1 MVPRN
6 RTLPLWRV
14 EQRSERDRALPM
26 VSKPPLG
33 TNKLSVGIT
42 TNSGSLSISM
52 QTSTGFGKI
61 EWWDGTT
68 TSTLGSGNPAFTFS
82 SSKTLTAASG
92 KVITAFATNGLG
104 GVDGSVT
111 SITNYNS
118 NNGVVDVS
126 DGTDVTS
133 ISLNGADFRNVDW
146 TTLRSLHSISAGNAT
161 WDATPRLEYCPLQ
174 SLFAVG
180 SNIVDLDFG
189 VQPSL
194 TVVYMPS
201 STLLKSI
208 NVSGCSALNTLSISQ
223 ALFQTLDLKNL
234 SALSNAYV
242 GDCPNLHTIDISG
255 CALLGRG
262 DFRNNALTTV
272 YAKGCSPSAGKYKYK
287 PIAGLNL
294 DNNLLSAT
302 AINNL
307 FDDLD
312 PADPV
317 FYQVPLLIV
326 SNNPGSATCDPTI
339 ATAKGY
345 VVIT

>member
-33 TNKLSVGIT
+33 TNKISVGLTANSGTLSV
-42 TNSGSLSISM
+42 NM

-61 EWWDGTT
+61 TWWDGTT
-68 TSTLGSGNPAFTFS
+68 TSTLGSGNPSLQFGSTKA
-82 SSKTLTAASG
+82 LTAASG
-92 KVITAFATNGLG
+92 KVFTAFATNGLG
-104 GVDGSVT
+104 GVDGSLVRL
-111 SITNYNS
+111 YNFGS

-126 DGTDVTS
+126 EGSS
-133 ISLNGADFRNVDW
+133 IDTLYLNGADFRNVDW
-146 TTLRSLHSISAGNAT
+146 TTLRSLRDLSGTSAT
-161 WDATPRLEYCPLQ
+161 WDIAPRFEYCPLQ
-174 SLFAVG
+174 NFFAVNN
-180 SNIVDLDFG
+180 NIVDLDFG
-189 VQPSL
+189 VQPSMSL
-194 TVVYMPS
+194 IGMFG
-201 STLLKSI
+201 STSLKSI
-208 NVSGCSALNTLSISQ
+208 NVSGCSSLNQISLTDALIE
-223 ALFQTLDLKNL
+223 TLDLKNL
-234 SALSNAYV
+234 SVLFSANVTNCS
-242 GDCPNLHTIDISG
+242 NLHTLDMTG
-255 CALLGRG
+255 CTLLGRG
-262 DFRNNALTTV
+262 YFANNALTTV

-287 PIAGLNL
+287 PVSGLDLNT
-294 DNNLLSAT
+294 NMLSAT

-317 FYQVPLLIV
+317 FHQVPLLNV